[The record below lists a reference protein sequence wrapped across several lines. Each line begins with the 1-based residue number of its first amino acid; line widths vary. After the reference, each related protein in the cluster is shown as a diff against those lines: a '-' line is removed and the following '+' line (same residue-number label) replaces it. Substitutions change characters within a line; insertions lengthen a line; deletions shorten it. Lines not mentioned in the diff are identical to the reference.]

1 MRTFLLSLLACLSLA
16 ACGGKSNPPADP
28 GAGAGAGTG
37 TEEPATAG
45 CETAGCSD
53 VECVE
58 AGAAADMVTTCEYL
72 DVYGCYEGATCE
84 RQADGQ
90 CGWTQTDELAACLEA
105 GGPAAT
111 GG

>member
-1 MRTFLLSLLACLSLA
+1 MRTFLLSLLVSLSLV

-28 GAGAGAGTG
+28 GAGAGTG
-37 TEEPATAG
+37 TEEPAEAKG
-45 CETAGCSD
+45 CATAGCSG

-58 AGAAADMVTTCEYL
+58 ADAAESLMTTCEYL
-72 DVYGCYEGATCE
+72 DVYGCYDGATCE

-90 CGWTQTDELAACLEA
+90 CGWTQTDQLAACLEA
-105 GGPAAT
+105 GGPDLV